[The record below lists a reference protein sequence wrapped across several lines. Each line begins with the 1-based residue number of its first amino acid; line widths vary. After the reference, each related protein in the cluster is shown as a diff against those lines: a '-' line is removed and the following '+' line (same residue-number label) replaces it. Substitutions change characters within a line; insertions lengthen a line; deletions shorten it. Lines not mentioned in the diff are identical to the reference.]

1 MTSSVNTAVSTL
13 PARSD
18 VLVMKAF
25 NSSTSRTVKVPLRT
39 SHAHSAADVV
49 AIDTKHRSSSNDV
62 DVLIPVTFDLT
73 Q

>member
-1 MTSSVNTAVSTL
+1 MTSCVNTAVSTL

-25 NSSTSRTVKVPLRT
+25 NSSTSRTVKVPHRT

-49 AIDTKHRSSSNDV
+49 TIDTKHRSSSNDV
-62 DVLIPVTFDLT
+62 DVSTP
-73 Q
+73 